1 MAKEYIFRTLRLLT
15 GLFLYGLG
23 SYMGIQANVGLAPWE
38 AFSMGISYKTGILF
52 GNVVVYTGLVIIVI
66 DFLVKEKI
74 GFGTLLNAMIIG
86 KVVDLCNYLDIIPM
100 MDNFFA
106 GIGVLLAGQVVICLG
121 SYFYIGAG
129 LGCGPRDALMVAIGK
144 KLNKFPIGLVR
155 GLLEGTVL
163 LIGWLLGAKVGIGT
177 VIAVFGIGT
186 ILEYT
191 FRILKFDV
199 RGVVHEDFADTIKRI
214 KDCRTKDNGR
224 KDIKEAQ

>member
-52 GNVVVYTGLVIIVI
+52 GNVVVYTGLIIIVI

-106 GIGVLLAGQVVICLG
+106 GIGDLLAGQVVICLG

-144 KLNKFPIGLVR
+144 KLSKFPIGLVR

-163 LIGWLLGAKVGIGT
+163 L
-177 VIAVFGIGT
+177 
-186 ILEYT
+186 
-191 FRILKFDV
+191 
-199 RGVVHEDFADTIKRI
+199 
-214 KDCRTKDNGR
+214 
-224 KDIKEAQ
+224 